1 MAPRN
6 VARSEPGTFY
16 TSPPTARAGLAALAT
31 TKTWL
36 TTVDHKRIG
45 ILYGVSAFVFFLIG
59 GIEALIIRLQLVRPH
74 NTLVDAPTYNALFTM
89 HGTTMIFLAIMPL
102 NAAFFNYMIPLMIG
116 ARDVAFPRLN
126 ALSYWIFLAGGLFL
140 NLSWLVGTPP
150 DGGWF
155 GYANLTTRQFSPG
168 LSIDFWMLSLQV
180 LGASSVISAINF
192 IVTVLNMRAPGMT
205 LMRMPLFVWM
215 TLVVQFL
222 IVLAFP
228 PVTVGL
234 IFLMFD
240 RFFGTHFF
248 DVAAGGDLHLWQHLF
263 WIFGHPEV
271 YILILP
277 AFGIVS
283 EVLPTFSRKPLFGA
297 PVMIYSGILIGFFGF
312 GVWSHHMFAA
322 GMGPVAD
329 AAFSIASM
337 LIAIPTGVKIFNWLA
352 TMWNGTLRPT
362 VAFHFAAGLVALFT
376 IGGLSGIMHASPPV
390 DLQQTDSYFVV
401 AHLHYVLIGGSLF
414 GILAGASYWWPK
426 MTGRMLDERLGRVAF
441 WIIFA
446 GFNLTF
452 FPQHYLGAIGMPR
465 RIYTYS
471 ADTGWGFWNLVS
483 TVGAFGIALG
493 VLLFAVNAVRSLR
506 SGAPATGDPWDGR
519 TLEWRTSSPP
529 PPHDFDEVPPVYGR
543 DSFWREKHGDAQG
556 RKPTPLPRVPEAHGI
571 HLPGP
576 SHWPIVIA
584 LGIGLVAVGAL
595 TSVALVLAGA
605 AVMLVGAFAFA
616 LEHHANPAHAH
627 QVGGLGVDH
636 RKLAM
641 WTFLGSECFFF
652 GTLIATYMAYKGR
665 SVVGPYPHEI
675 LNIPVT
681 TLSTFDLLMSSL
693 LMVLALA
700 AAQRGDRRQSR
711 LWLGGTA
718 LFGLIFLGFQAYEFT
733 AFVHEGL
740 TLQTNLF
747 GSTFFVLTG
756 FHGGHVTLGVI
767 WLLTLLVLDLRGRLH
782 VHDAIKVEVA
792 GLYWHF
798 VDIVWIVIFTLVYLA
813 P

>member
-126 ALSYWIFLAGGLFL
+126 ALSYWIFLAAGLFL

-180 LGASSVISAINF
+180 LGVSSVIAAINF

-215 TLVVQFL
+215 SLVVQFL

-556 RKPTPLPRVPEAHGI
+556 RKPTPPPRVPEAHGI

-627 QVGGLGVDH
+627 QVGGLGIDH
-636 RKLAM
+636 RNLAM

-718 LFGLIFLGFQAYEFT
+718 VFGLIFLGFQAYEFT